1 MMLAL
6 LAAPASHAQDTTFL
20 VTDAGIGRLNA
31 DTPYTVKDVSAALG
45 GMPVTESKI
54 YYDDIAVP
62 VLERRA
68 TASACCWRSSAGRA
82 AHLACRHLC
91 AEAVTST
98 GVRSACHG
106 KVFHKLPDR
115 RCRNGLEQQKGCLL
129 SGADLRTSAWSSLRL
144 RDRDDSLPRP
154 TCSPAARSRHH
165 LDLERVVLGVS
176 RSLDRRILR
185 AHDL

>member
-62 VLERRA
+62 VLEATRDGKRMLLAFKRRGGLHISHA
-68 TASACCWRSSAGRA
+68 VTYAP
-82 AHLACRHLC
+82 
-91 AEAVTST
+91 EAVTST
-98 GVRSACHG
+98 GVSVGMPMG

-115 RCRNGLEQQKGCLL
+115 RCRNGLEQQKGLVFCPAPDL
-129 SGADLRTSAWSSLRL
+129 SDVRL
-144 RDRDDSLPRP
+144 EFRCNYATRDDSLP
-154 TCSPAARSRHH
+154 PADVLARCPVEAIIWISN
-165 LDLERVVLGVS
+165 E
-176 RSLDRRILR
+176 
-185 AHDL
+185 